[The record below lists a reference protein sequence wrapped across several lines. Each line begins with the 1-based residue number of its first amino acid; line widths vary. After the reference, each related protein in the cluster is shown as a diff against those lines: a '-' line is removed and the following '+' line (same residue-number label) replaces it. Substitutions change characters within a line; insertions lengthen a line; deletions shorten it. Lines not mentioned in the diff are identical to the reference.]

1 MILRCDNQEL
11 PAPVSIKVDDE
22 IIWSSSTGRAL
33 DGTMLGDVVAEK
45 KTLSI
50 SWGVLQEDELVL
62 IKNKLVAGFFPI
74 TFHDDGQD
82 ITITSYR
89 GTLSKEVIGELDDG
103 IFYYRSA
110 RVSIIQQER
119 RFII

>member
-1 MILRCDNQEL
+1 M
-11 PAPVSIKVDDE
+11 SIKVDDE
-22 IIWSSSTGRAL
+22 ILWSTSTGRAL

-50 SWGVLQEDELVL
+50 GWEMLLEDEVVL
-62 IKNKLVAGFFPI
+62 IKNKLIAGFFPI

-89 GTLSKEVIGELDDG
+89 GTLSKEVLGNIGDG
-103 IFYYRSA
+103 NFYYRSA
-110 RVSIIQQER
+110 SVSIIQQ
-119 RFII
+119 

>member
-11 PAPVSIKVDDE
+11 TAPVSIKVDDE

-74 TFHDDGQD
+74 TFYDDGQD
-82 ITITSYR
+82 ITITCYR

-110 RVSIIQQER
+110 SVSIIQQ
-119 RFII
+119 

>member
-1 MILRCDNQEL
+1 MILRCDGQEL

-50 SWGVLQEDELVL
+50 NWGILKEYEMAL
-62 IKNKLVAGFFPI
+62 IKNKLIA
-74 TFHDDGQD
+74 
-82 ITITSYR
+82 
-89 GTLSKEVIGELDDG
+89 
-103 IFYYRSA
+103 
-110 RVSIIQQER
+110 
-119 RFII
+119 

>member
-50 SWGVLQEDELVL
+50 NWGILKEDEMAL
-62 IKNKLVAGFFPI
+62 IKNKLIA
-74 TFHDDGQD
+74 
-82 ITITSYR
+82 
-89 GTLSKEVIGELDDG
+89 
-103 IFYYRSA
+103 
-110 RVSIIQQER
+110 
-119 RFII
+119 

>member
-45 KTLSI
+45 KM
-50 SWGVLQEDELVL
+50 SWFLL
-62 IKNKLVAGFFPI
+62 
-74 TFHDDGQD
+74 
-82 ITITSYR
+82 
-89 GTLSKEVIGELDDG
+89 
-103 IFYYRSA
+103 
-110 RVSIIQQER
+110 RVSLLPDSSQ
-119 RFII
+119 

>member
-1 MILRCDNQEL
+1 MIIQAGGGEL
-11 PAPVSIKVDDE
+11 PAPVSLKVDDE

-50 SWGVLQEDELVL
+50 GWGVLTEEELVL
-62 IKNKLVAGFFPI
+62 IKDKLIAGFFPV

-82 ITITSYR
+82 ITITTYR
-89 GTLSKEVIGELDDG
+89 GTLSKEVLGELSDG

-110 RVSIIQQER
+110 SVSLIQQ
-119 RFII
+119 

>member
-1 MILRCDNQEL
+1 MIIQAGGVKL
-11 PAPVSIKVDDE
+11 PAPVSLKVDDE

-33 DGTMLGDVVAEK
+33 DGTMLGDVVVEK
-45 KTLSI
+45 KTLAI
-50 SWGVLQEDELVL
+50 SWGVLQEDEMLAIKSQLVT
-62 IKNKLVAGFFPI
+62 GFFPV

-89 GTLSKEVIGELDDG
+89 GTLSKDVIGKLDDG

-110 RVSIIQQER
+110 SVSIIQQ
-119 RFII
+119 

>member
-1 MILRCDNQEL
+1 MILRCDGQEL

-45 KTLSI
+45 KTLAI
-50 SWGVLQEDELVL
+50 NWGVLQEDALVL
-62 IKNKLVAGFFPI
+62 IKSKLIAGFFPI

-89 GTLSKEVIGELDDG
+89 STLSKEVIGRLDDG

-110 RVSIIQQER
+110 SVSIIQQ
-119 RFII
+119 

>member
-1 MILRCDNQEL
+1 MILRCDGQEL

-33 DGTMLGDVVAEK
+33 DGTMLGDIVAEK

-50 SWGVLQEDELVL
+50 NWGILNEDEMAL
-62 IKNKLVAGFFPI
+62 IKNKLIAGFFPI

-89 GTLSKEVIGELDDG
+89 GTLSKEVLGDIGDG
-103 IFYYRSA
+103 NYYYRSA
-110 RVSIIQQER
+110 SVSIIQQ
-119 RFII
+119 

>member
-1 MILRCDNQEL
+1 MVFRAGMVDL
-11 PAPVSIKVDDE
+11 PSPTSLTVDDE

-62 IKNKLVAGFFPI
+62 IKSKLVAGFFPI

-103 IFYYRSA
+103 IFYYKSA
-110 RVSIIQQER
+110 SVSIIQQ
-119 RFII
+119 

>member
-1 MILRCDNQEL
+1 MILQSDGQEL

-33 DGTMLGDVVAEK
+33 DGTMLGDVVDEK
-45 KTLSI
+45 KTLAI
-50 SWGVLQEDELVL
+50 NWGVLQEDALVL
-62 IKNKLVAGFFPI
+62 IKSKLIAGFFPI

-89 GTLSKEVIGELDDG
+89 STLSKEVIGRLDDG
-103 IFYYRSA
+103 IFYYKSA
-110 RVSIIQQER
+110 SVTIIQQ
-119 RFII
+119 

>member
-50 SWGVLQEDELVL
+50 NWGILKEDEMAL
-62 IKNKLVAGFFPI
+62 IKNKLIAGFFPI
-74 TFHDDGQD
+74 TFQTMDR
-82 ITITSYR
+82 I
-89 GTLSKEVIGELDDG
+89 
-103 IFYYRSA
+103 
-110 RVSIIQQER
+110 
-119 RFII
+119 